1 MVSGDVIKN
10 AVLGITA
17 LALILVSLY
26 FFLISISLASAA
38 EPNVTASLLSA
49 LIGFSVLS
57 SGVTILRSWAIARAA
72 ERAAEQK

>member
-1 MVSGDVIKN
+1 MVSGDTIKS

-26 FFLISISLASAA
+26 FFLLSISLASAA

-49 LIGFSVLS
+49 LIGVSILS